1 MLFTT
6 SFLTSNKLMHST
18 LDQALADAGP
28 HTVDSL
34 AARMP
39 DFSRD
44 AIANALEALTTQG
57 VLARE
62 MGAEGVPQY
71 RYVSPER
78 YVQAGQDVIRDVAQ
92 RGNRR
97 AR

>member
-1 MLFTT
+1 MPT
-6 SFLTSNKLMHST
+6 SLNE
-18 LDQALADAGP
+18 ALADAGP

-44 AIANALEALTTQG
+44 AIANALEALTAQG

-62 MGAEGVPQY
+62 AGEDGVAQY
-71 RYVSPER
+71 RFVAPER
-78 YVQAGQDVIRDVAQ
+78 YLHANQDVIRDIGQ

-97 AR
+97 R